1 VKAEFL
7 IERPTA
13 SGETVTS
20 NAQKF
25 AVYRTDDEEPLKWS
39 GSTPLPQIGD
49 ETRVTMNNIGPA
61 TVVGFFKEEGFVGVM
76 VRLQDPPAWLVRQ
89 LKTEKTKEA
98 FKSRPGWYKD
108 GVRCYFGAEIAAP
121 IKACSSIS

>member
-1 VKAEFL
+1 MKAEFL

-76 VRLQDPPAWLVRQ
+76 GLGPVTWNLLTSLYERTLNH
-89 LKTEKTKEA
+89 
-98 FKSRPGWYKD
+98 
-108 GVRCYFGAEIAAP
+108 
-121 IKACSSIS
+121 KA